1 MIVVVG
7 EALVD
12 IVTDSAGQVTRTPG
26 GSPLNVAIG
35 LGRLKTET
43 LLITQLGNDQNA
55 ELILKH
61 LRKSDVSVMAAPARS
76 GHTSTASVSL
86 DEAGEASY
94 SFNIAWDLPEQD
106 LPRCDAVHIGSLG
119 TLLTPGRHAVLELV
133 DEATAHKHM
142 LSYDINLRAAHVS
155 NPDATWRDVVSVA
168 SRCSLVRLSEA
179 DSELMRPGV
188 SPDEVCRELL
198 RGTRTKVVVLTRGA
212 AGATAFGDDF
222 EVSAE
227 PREVNVADTIGAGDA
242 FTAGLLAML
251 DESRLLGHKKLPTDP
266 QTWEALLAG
275 AVEIASITCERRGA
289 NPPTRDEVSSD
300 FTQHVAHVRR
310 G

>member
-7 EALVD
+7 ESLVD
-12 IVTDSAGQVTRTPG
+12 VVTDASGQVTRTPG

-35 LGRLKTET
+35 LGRLKVET
-43 LLITQLGNDQNA
+43 LLMTQLGNDKDA
-55 ELILKH
+55 ELILRA
-61 LRKSDVSVMAAPARS
+61 LRDSRVAVMAAPARN
-76 GHTSTASVSL
+76 GRTSSATAQL
-86 DEAGEASY
+86 DADGEATY
-94 SFNIAWDLPEQD
+94 SFNITWDLPEQD

-119 TLLTPGRHAVLELV
+119 TLLEPGRQSVLELV
-133 DEATAHKHM
+133 EEATAHKHM

-155 NPDATWRDVVSVA
+155 DPETTWRDVVSVA
-168 SRCSLVRLSEA
+168 SRASLVRLSEA

-188 SPDEVCRELL
+188 PADQVCRELL
-198 RGTRTKVVVLTRGA
+198 RGSRTRVVVLTRGA
-212 AGATAFGDDF
+212 AGATAFGEDF

-251 DESRLLGHKKLPTDP
+251 DEARMLGHDKLPTDA

-289 NPPTRDEVSSD
+289 NPPTRDEVSAD
-300 FTQHVAHVRR
+300 FTRHVAHVRKR
-310 G
+310 